1 MPTVAL
7 FVTCVVDQLAPE
19 VGIGAVRLLEA
30 AGVAVEF
37 PSAQTCCGQPACN
50 AGEPEAATRLARH
63 FLDVFEPHEAVVAPS
78 GSCVAMVHHWY
89 ERLLTGRDA
98 ECARA
103 LAAKTYELTSYLVD
117 EIGAPDLG
125 ARIDATV
132 TVRDACHGLRTLG
145 VRDAPRR
152 LLEAAGATIVEL
164 EEPETCCGFG
174 GTFSVE
180 HGEIAAPL
188 AGYTA
193 STRLARVAA
202 RAGGVRDR
210 RWSAASWP
218 GLRAWTG
225 TRDAPIPARQSFRER
240 WAGRTDGGDRW

>member
-7 FVTCVVDQLAPE
+7 FVTCVVDQLVPE

-30 AGVAVEF
+30 AGVPVAF

-63 FLDVFEPHEAVVAPS
+63 FLDVFEPYDAVVAPS

-98 ECARA
+98 DRARR
-103 LAAKTYELTSYLVD
+103 LAAKTYELTSFLVD
-117 EIGAPDLG
+117 EMGVEDVG
-125 ARIDATV
+125 ARIDASV
-132 TVRDACHGLRTLG
+132 TVHDACHGLRNLG
-145 VRDAPRR
+145 VRGAPRR
-152 LLEAAGATIVEL
+152 LLESAGATIVEL

-174 GTFSVE
+174 GTFSVK

-188 AGYTA
+188 ADDKLAHAAA
-193 STRLARVAA
+193 SGAEWLVSGDVACLLHLEGRRRRTGLGPQPVHVAQLLAD
-202 RAGGVRDR
+202 GLPGVRR
-210 RWSAASWP
+210 
-218 GLRAWTG
+218 
-225 TRDAPIPARQSFRER
+225 
-240 WAGRTDGGDRW
+240 